1 MQIRQELRALHSNE
15 RRMRR
20 EDAAKKA
27 KIRASEENGN
37 TEGGESQ
44 TSAVTT
50 SAEMDELDKE
60 CAKRRAE
67 YIKKEQQLRLQAT
80 RLQSMTHFMPLG
92 QDRAF
97 R

>member
-1 MQIRQELRALHSNE
+1 
-15 RRMRR
+15 MRR

-44 TSAVTT
+44 TSAVT